1 MSELCATIVALDR
14 LREGPP
20 SDPGAHVALHGVA
33 QSLSRLFSTEE
44 FAKVWVGAP
53 PEERARW
60 ERDRKLLQVAN
71 TAREARFRKAE
82 SQLGL
87 C

>member
-1 MSELCATIVALDR
+1 
-14 LREGPP
+14 
-20 SDPGAHVALHGVA
+20 LHGVT
-33 QSLSRLFSTEE
+33 QNLSRLFSTEAFTE
-44 FAKVWVGAP
+44 VLQGAP

-71 TAREARFRKAE
+71 TARDARFRKAA